1 MTMGERVG
9 SVFSIA
15 LALHN
20 HEIAK
25 IFMEGHERQRVKYSA
40 LPPLTD
46 GESNYPMYYEKYMHT
61 LQPDQCFHTLTH
73 LLRHGFDI
81 RQLESMDPFQ
91 INQLI
96 YHTSEIFENTSYPDA
111 YPQFQ
116 TIGTMYTDLGSKPRI
131 EKRLLNAVVAA
142 LNPKKDHIFQR
153 HRMVSV
159 ASVTSKHHCKKP
171 KQKGEGS
178 TCAYL
183 GTKTSSLIHFLEYT
197 LCYHAFCKYSS
208 TLPANIRQD
217 VELID
222 HSGRSLLAYFCR
234 MIYRGDAT
242 IDSRTTKIHAQ
253 RRLGYNFNSLGTVM
267 HACCEVGERLLKT
280 EAKKVSRTAQQRG
293 CTTFERQT
301 CSRILDRHLFD
312 KMRLSLERKN
322 NLNQLADET
331 HSEVKSDHFSRQQP
345 HFILFRADRTVLACD
360 RKGKHFVPNENT
372 GRPSQFVC
380 EKLLELEAEID
391 TIELYNEV
399 ILRDGSYVRASPNH
413 RGEGPWFDF
422 SNVQW
427 EDEMGGTYYLPGLCL
442 AFYKKNQT
450 CMALLQ
456 SVDMKSEGKVP
467 RYQNSILTTHYK
479 MQVTRSGA
487 PVVYSINC
495 ASIDSS
501 LLWFDHEINH
511 PNDTFIRRSVMI
523 VRPRNEWAYA
533 WYVWNQYLRV
543 KNTNRSIT
551 KPMVDLGR
559 EEDIVKVRKNISEC
573 IRQHG
578 GTVDVPK

>member
-20 HEIAK
+20 HAIAK
-25 IFMEGHERQRVKYSA
+25 VFIDGHERQRTKYTAMPS
-40 LPPLTD
+40 LTD
-46 GESNYPMYYEKYMHT
+46 SGNSHPMYYEKYMHN
-61 LQPDQCFHTLTH
+61 LKPDQCLHTLTH

-81 RQLESMDPFQ
+81 SQLESMDPFQ

-111 YPQFQ
+111 YPQFPR
-116 TIGTMYTDLGSKPRI
+116 IGAMYTDLGSNPRI
-131 EKRLLNAVVAA
+131 EKRLLNAVIAA

-153 HRMVSV
+153 HRMVTVSSV
-159 ASVTSKHHCKKP
+159 VSKHHCTKP

-183 GTKTSSLIHFLEYT
+183 GTKTTSLIHFLEYC

-208 TLPANIRQD
+208 TLPPNIRQD
-217 VELID
+217 FELID
-222 HSGRSLLAYFCR
+222 HSGRSLIAYFCR

-242 IDSRTTKIHAQ
+242 VDSRTTKIHAQ
-253 RRLGYNFNSLGTVM
+253 RRLGHNFSSLGSVM

-312 KMRLSLERKN
+312 KMRLALERKSILDQQGGPTN
-322 NLNQLADET
+322 RQA
-331 HSEVKSDHFSRQQP
+331 KSDSFSRRHP
-345 HFILFRADRTVLACD
+345 HFILFRADRKVMAYD
-360 RKGKHFVPNENT
+360 RFGKEFIPNHNT
-372 GRPSQFVC
+372 GMPSQLVC
-380 EKLLELEAEID
+380 DKLLELEATVD

-399 ILRDGSYVRASPNH
+399 VLRDGSYVRACPNY

-422 SNVQW
+422 CNVQW
-427 EDEMGGTYYLPGLCL
+427 EDDVGGTYFLPGRCL
-442 AFYKKNQT
+442 AFYKKNHI
-450 CMALLQ
+450 CMALVH
-456 SVDMKSEGKVP
+456 SVDINSDGRLP

-479 MQVTRSGA
+479 MQVARNGA

-495 ASIDSS
+495 ASIDSA
-501 LLWFDHEINH
+501 LLWFDHDLDPPSDGI
-511 PNDTFIRRSVMI
+511 TTVMI

-533 WYVWNQYLRV
+533 WYVWNKYLRV
-543 KNTNRSIT
+543 KNSNRSVT
-551 KPMVDLGR
+551 KPMVDLGK
-559 EEDIVKVRKNISEC
+559 EEDIRKVRKEISQC
-573 IRQHG
+573 IKNQGR
-578 GTVDVPK
+578 T